1 MLVRKV
7 LLCVG
12 LSLVL
17 VAAAAAQQP
26 ASTMAD
32 AWGGVLQ
39 DAVPAARP
47 DVALSAQQV
56 PGHKGAAGDFINHF
70 FFETRTEYWRTQ
82 TEFSGQPTAT
92 GVINALPGTVFN
104 PGGIADPSVFQ
115 PSTNEFY
122 SFLNFGTRGWGSDR
136 VNTGFSMRYRTDL
149 SFVNPGSPGLD
160 ILNTYHGSRKFEL
173 QTGYIEINGKP
184 GDGFFAGSS
193 LRLGRQYVYGAELAS
208 LDGFS
213 FSRNRPKYSVTVF
226 AGRRFTYYSDPDQR
240 AIGGVDFVYRLGS
253 ASLEYSGLFYVK
265 GSHTFSYR
273 QRLPKDWLFSSYFK
287 MVGSHPVD
295 FSASAMWAPANGKT
309 TVRLGFFQ
317 KLTNRDYF
325 YDYTYNVRDLD
336 PYNRLQRLYL
346 GPLSPYSQFTL
357 DVHRAITPRLRVGGT
372 LWIRR
377 LNDDTNDQGPFDAS
391 FQDYRVDA
399 QVFPWKRIETFL
411 EYHERD
417 LNRRSPVPS
426 ATFDDVTASGET
438 KVQDFSLQVGKSFAE
453 GRLSIRGG
461 GFLRRL
467 QFQDRFFFIDNAQ
480 DKGWL
485 GNAAVRLDQ
494 RTRVYFDYSLDTDF
508 FVWRPSIKNGQVF
521 RLGIDWK
528 Y

>member
-1 MLVRKV
+1 
-7 LLCVG
+7 
-12 LSLVL
+12 
-17 VAAAAAQQP
+17 
-26 ASTMAD
+26 MAD

-39 DAVPAARP
+39 NAVPAEHP

-56 PGHKGAAGDFINHF
+56 PGHPGAGGDFVNHF

-82 TEFSGQPTAT
+82 TDFSGQPTIT
-92 GVINALPGTVFN
+92 GVINVPPGTAFN
-104 PGGIADPSVFQ
+104 PAGIPDPAVFQ
-115 PSTNEFY
+115 SSTNEMY

-136 VNTGFSMRYRTDL
+136 VNTDFSMRYRTDL

-160 ILNTYHGSRKFEL
+160 ILNTFHGSRRFEL
-173 QTGYIEINGKP
+173 QTGYIEINGKA

-208 LDGFS
+208 LDGLS
-213 FSRNRPKYSVTVF
+213 FTRNRPKYSVTVF

-240 AIGGVDFVYRLGS
+240 AIGGLDFVYRLGR

-273 QRLPKDWLFSSYFK
+273 QRLPKDWLFNSYFK

-295 FSASAMWAPANGKT
+295 FSASAMWAPTNGKT

-336 PYNRLQRLYL
+336 SYNTLQRLYL

-357 DVHRAITPRLRVGGT
+357 DVHRAIAPRLRVGGT

-377 LNDDTNDQGPFDAS
+377 LNDDTDQGPFDTS

-417 LNRRSPVPS
+417 SNRKNPVPS
-426 ATFDDVTASGET
+426 TTFDDVTAAGET
-438 KVQDFSLQVGKSFAE
+438 KIQDFSLQVGKSFAE

-461 GFLRRL
+461 GFLRRI
-467 QFQDRFFFIDNAQ
+467 QFQDRFSFIDNAQ

-485 GNAAVRLDQ
+485 GNASVRLDQ
-494 RTRVYFDYSLDTDF
+494 RTRVYFDYSLDTDY